1 MSDLN
6 CKRDCFKE
14 AVCIEAER
22 IFDSCSDKDCLV
34 DLPVSLNCP
43 LSENVT
49 VVKSK
54 NVEVCDVC
62 ISVEPVPF
70 NKGFFSVD
78 ITYTF
83 CVTLDAFE
91 AACGTPKTVKGT
103 AVFSKRVILFGSEG
117 NSKTF
122 CSNGF
127 KGDTTNICNVNVNL
141 PQACVQ
147 VVDPIVLDAKLV
159 CKFNGDC
166 GCCDCD
172 NCHKDGCKDDC
183 HCTKSRKHCVLITLG
198 VFSIVQ
204 LSRTVSV
211 LVPIYDY
218 CVPHKECTSA
228 SSPESPCEM
237 FDKIKFP
244 TEEFFPTPLPD
255 NGSDCGCKS

>member
-6 CKRDCFKE
+6 CKRDGFKE

-54 NVEVCDVC
+54 SVEVCDVC

-83 CVTLDAFE
+83 TVTLDAFE

-117 NSKTF
+117 NTKTF
-122 CSNGF
+122 CSNSCF
-127 KGDTTNICNVNVNL
+127 KSDSTNGCSSSASL

-159 CKFNGDC
+159 CKFGGDC
-166 GCCDCD
+166 GCNCGCEKSCD
-172 NCHKDGCKDDC
+172 DDC

-204 LSRTVSV
+204 LSRKVSV
-211 LVPIYDY
+211 LVPIFDY
-218 CVPHKECTSA
+218 CIPHKECTSA
-228 SSPESPCEM
+228 TSPESPCEM

-244 TEEFFPTPLPD
+244 TEEFFPIPLAVD
-255 NGSDCGCKS
+255 AHDCGCKS